1 MSKAGRLIVVV
12 GGQYG
17 SEGKGAVAGHLS
29 KTTGHFVGVRVAG
42 PNAGHTVIGV
52 GPDGEENY
60 PWRLRTVP
68 VNAVTNPESD
78 LIIAAGSEIDM
89 PVLLDELDKLDRA
102 GYQAT
107 SRLLIDDQ
115 ATILSEDH
123 HHFEEE
129 SQMHER
135 LGSTGKGIGAAR
147 ADRILRKAS
156 LYGGGLDTS
165 KIIKQSLQQG
175 ATVLIEGTQGYG
187 LGLHAG
193 NYPYCT
199 SSDCRAIDFLAMAG
213 VNPWDAEVGMFDVYV
228 TLRTYPIRVAG
239 NSGPM
244 LGETSWEALGFEP
257 ERTTVT
263 QKIRR
268 VGTWDADLARI
279 AVAANGGAPTVKV
292 ALTMFDYVFPAVKN
306 QVEFEWTPQ
315 IQEYVQRVQREVVAP
330 VTLLGTGPSTM
341 AEI

>member
-1 MSKAGRLIVVV
+1 
-12 GGQYG
+12 
-17 SEGKGAVAGHLS
+17 
-29 KTTGHFVGVRVAG
+29 
-42 PNAGHTVIGV
+42 
-52 GPDGEENY
+52 
-60 PWRLRTVP
+60 
-68 VNAVTNPESD
+68 
-78 LIIAAGSEIDM
+78 M

-107 SRLLIDDQ
+107 SRLLVDDQ
-115 ATILSEDH
+115 ATILSESH
-123 HHFEEE
+123 HHFEED
-129 SQMHER
+129 SRMHER

-147 ADRILRKAS
+147 ADRILRKAE

-165 KIIKQSLQQG
+165 KIIKQSLAQG

-199 SSDCRAIDFLAMAG
+199 SSDCRAIDFCAMAG
-213 VNPWDAEVGMFDVYV
+213 VNPWDPEVGQFDIYV

-244 LGETSWEALGFEP
+244 KGETSWEELGFEP

-268 VGTWDADLARI
+268 VGSWDPDLARA

-292 ALTMFDYVFPAVKN
+292 ALTMFDYVFPETKN
-306 QVEFEWTPQ
+306 KTDFEWTPQ
-315 IQEYVQRVQREVVAP
+315 IQEYVQQVQREVNAGVY
-330 VTLLGTGPSTM
+330 LLGTGPSTM
-341 AEI
+341 LEI